1 MERELADS
9 ETPFTDYYVEDCDG
23 LPRAVFN
30 QLPPEQSS
38 LLSTFLYPD
47 KAYIGALYLDVL
59 KVSDGE
65 IPWMSYEDD
74 FLKAIFERKSVMIE
88 TKEPVEQTGSPVKM
102 KLPLSDVKFLLLK
115 WRFEC
120 MRWEAVQSNMDNV
133 EASLNVSEKLADN

>member
-9 ETPFTDYYVEDCDG
+9 ETPFTDYQVEDCEG
-23 LPRAVFN
+23 LPRAVFD

-38 LLSTFLYPD
+38 LLSAFLYPD
-47 KAYIGALYLDVL
+47 KAYIGALYLEIL

-74 FLKAIFERKSVMIE
+74 LFKFSAGGKYVEVES
-88 TKEPVEQTGSPVKM
+88 KEPLEKTKACVRVKM
-102 KLPLSDVKFLLLK
+102 SLSEAKFLLLK

-120 MRWEAVQSNMDNV
+120 MRWEAVRWSTGDIAAGAA
-133 EASLNVSEKLADN
+133 ESSSTF